1 MIEMVL
7 DIMFHIISFETL
19 LGLFPRH
26 WSSLFFSFTHVFLY
40 VGSPMWL
47 ALLLGKR
54 SPTV

>member
-47 ALLLGKR
+47 ASLLGKR